1 MIKGLLS
8 LPCYASIMNAKQFFS
23 YIIILG
29 LQNLTPS
36 DLKSLESELDVEIF
50 KYICDPVAGEV
61 LYEQFTNM
69 LLWQDLE
76 IPTKSSGSSS
86 MWMSDYADSRLYD
99 RKVEFATLLWDR
111 GIAAATLTCYDCS
124 KEGPCEGKQT
134 PLAFYSVTLGI
145 VLWVIMGEHKE
156 NEFYMGDWQV
166 PWKQGKAK
174 SLCKECRDAKSAALL
189 AEKAKLLEM
198 VWTFLLLEERL
209 RRKDQSRLH
218 GTEDDSDDDQ
228 LPFIPREIW
237 LLILSHADCSADCS
251 LIRRV
256 CRILEKESR

>member
-8 LPCYASIMNAKQFFS
+8 LPCYASIMDARQFFS

-156 NEFYMGDWQV
+156 NEFYMGDW
-166 PWKQGKAK
+166 KEGKGK
-174 SLCKECRDAKSAALL
+174 SLCKECRDARSAALL

-228 LPFIPREIW
+228 LAFIPREIW
-237 LLILSHADCSADCS
+237 LLILSHADRSADCS